1 MLKLQNILLLIIF
14 IIWDFG
20 FSSNTIFEDNNSSL
34 IELSVYDGEGSLL
47 LEWFYPDSI
56 QQNTVRIFSKNNSHV
71 DFSLVSE
78 FSSDKKMYLDLNCKP
93 NERIFYIVEIEDFF
107 GKIYSSDSNTPAFG
121 SCQVI
126 VDSLS
131 YDSTISSL
139 KQLSYKQLLYLTK
152 LNNSMF
158 DFSFFI
164 EILEDDFNSK
174 NDFLEKIPIELLKNS
189 NIQFQIFD
197 RLINSDSWVDSL
209 LIKKSVYSNHLL
221 LRPDNWQKKCFSIVD
236 EIRSN
241 WNTLFSFYPD
251 AINFLD
257 NIEPIRIVSLK
268 ILNDLQK
275 SLSLYIFNRKSLDFK
290 EIYLLSKDEYININ
304 DFILFDKNFVSL
316 NIPNNWDK
324 VSLMVDD
331 SVMQTCRTVFDS
343 SIFYTLNSDIIPY
356 DPIYHFKSN
365 INESLIWMNEVLWN
379 PGLRNLELELA
390 GQTNFD
396 TIYSFYLNDE
406 LLWELENS
414 NNL

>member
-257 NIEPIRIVSLK
+257 NIEPI
-268 ILNDLQK
+268 
-275 SLSLYIFNRKSLDFK
+275 
-290 EIYLLSKDEYININ
+290 
-304 DFILFDKNFVSL
+304 
-316 NIPNNWDK
+316 
-324 VSLMVDD
+324 
-331 SVMQTCRTVFDS
+331 
-343 SIFYTLNSDIIPY
+343 
-356 DPIYHFKSN
+356 
-365 INESLIWMNEVLWN
+365 
-379 PGLRNLELELA
+379 
-390 GQTNFD
+390 
-396 TIYSFYLNDE
+396 
-406 LLWELENS
+406 
-414 NNL
+414 